1 MHNNYAGQG
10 EVLVS
15 RNDGRTQ
22 SNVEST
28 VKEILHH
35 LDPMSDED
43 RDRVY
48 EAVLFHLNALSALDK
63 RIMGLNDQLD
73 MAKKARAEFTNAL
86 DNIGVKNPKG

>member
-10 EVLVS
+10 EVLAS
-15 RNDGRTQ
+15 RNDGRPQ

-43 RDRVY
+43 R
-48 EAVLFHLNALSALDK
+48 
-63 RIMGLNDQLD
+63 
-73 MAKKARAEFTNAL
+73 AEWCMKPYFF
-86 DNIGVKNPKG
+86 I

>member
-43 RDRVY
+43 RGRVVY
-48 EAVLFHLNALSALDK
+48 EAVLFHLNALDK
-63 RIMGLNDQLD
+63 RMMGLNDQLD
-73 MAKKARAEFTNAL
+73 MARKARAEFTNAL